1 MTAVDPSLAAAIAEL
16 GVPLSADI
24 AALDVPLPELERRIA
39 KERFEARM
47 DHLAEIL
54 AHPET
59 AAKAGTR
66 GELKE
71 QRHWL
76 HDADPDSMAPAFRV
90 NLIKHKRQEAS

>member
-1 MTAVDPSLAAAIAEL
+1 MTAIDPSLAARIAER
-16 GVPLSADI
+16 GVPLSADL

-47 DHLAEIL
+47 DHLAELL

-59 AAKAGTR
+59 AAKPGSR

-76 HDADPDSMAPAFRV
+76 HDADPDSTIPVFRV
-90 NLIKHKRQEAS
+90 NLTKRPQEML